1 VTPTRT
7 PVGPGQDLACH
18 PGPGPSLPPRRRSPV
33 VPVAGA
39 ILLAA
44 LWLSSRD
51 TGLTPA
57 SGLRAIPAFFRFL
70 AGMWPPD
77 FHDLG
82 GLARAGLFTM
92 EIALLG
98 TALSVAFSLPLA
110 VLAARNFCPN
120 PAVRGAVRAVILVCR
135 AIPDFVFALMFIS
148 AVGLGPVPG
157 VLGLAVH
164 SVGMLAKVYAER
176 IEEIDPGPV
185 EALAGLGGT
194 RLQVLRLAVLPDV
207 LPNLAANTLFR
218 FDINIRSSL
227 VLGLVGAGGIG
238 YELITALQALEFR
251 RALAVIIVIL
261 VMVAAVETVSDRIR
275 RRLI

>member
-1 VTPTRT
+1 
-7 PVGPGQDLACH
+7 
-18 PGPGPSLPPRRRSPV
+18 
-33 VPVAGA
+33 
-39 ILLAA
+39 
-44 LWLSSRD
+44 
-51 TGLTPA
+51 
-57 SGLRAIPAFFRFL
+57 
-70 AGMWPPD
+70 
-77 FHDLG
+77 
-82 GLARAGLFTM
+82 
-92 EIALLG
+92 
-98 TALSVAFSLPLA
+98 
-110 VLAARNFCPN
+110 
-120 PAVRGAVRAVILVCR
+120 
-135 AIPDFVFALMFIS
+135 
-148 AVGLGPVPG
+148 VPG

-185 EALAGLGGT
+185 EALAGLGAT

-261 VMVAAVETVSDRIR
+261 VIVAAVETVSDRIR